1 MSGKIDSG
9 DLNTPSPLVLVDH
22 SMVNAVAD
30 ALALVDLP
38 VKSAYEVFERR
49 DNVKDEEII
58 AWLGQLGPA
67 GIWVHVDDRAKKMH
81 KADIV
86 SNRIS
91 TIWVRRKGGRMSARS
106 QLRLIAYV
114 IPYVLETYAPFDRPF
129 HITEREHG
137 NELRPRFRIED
148 YKL

>member
-1 MSGKIDSG
+1 MSGRTNYG
-9 DLNTPSPLVLVDH
+9 DLNTPSPLVLIDQ
-22 SMVNAVAD
+22 SMVNAIAD
-30 ALALVDLP
+30 ALALVGIP
-38 VKSAYEVFERR
+38 ARSAYQVFDNK

-91 TIWVRRKGGRMSARS
+91 TIWIRRKGGKMSARS
-106 QLRLIAYV
+106 QLRLLSYV
-114 IPYVLETYAPFDRPF
+114 VPYALENYAPFERPF
-129 HITEREHG
+129 HITAREHG
-137 NELRPRFRIED
+137 NELRPRFRIEA
-148 YKL
+148 YRL

>member
-1 MSGKIDSG
+1 MSGRMNYG
-9 DLNTPSPLVLVDH
+9 DLNTPSPLVLIDH

-38 VKSAYEVFERR
+38 AMSAYEVFERR

-58 AWLGQLGPA
+58 YWLGQLGPA

-81 KADIV
+81 RADIV

-91 TIWVRRKGGRMSARS
+91 TIWVRRRRGRMSARS
-106 QLRLIAYV
+106 QLRLLSYV
-114 IPYVLETYAPFDRPF
+114 VPYALETYAPFERPF
-129 HITEREHG
+129 HITAREHG
-137 NELRPRFRIED
+137 DELRPRFRIEE
-148 YKL
+148 YRL

>member
-91 TIWVRRKGGRMSARS
+91 TI
-106 QLRLIAYV
+106 
-114 IPYVLETYAPFDRPF
+114 
-129 HITEREHG
+129 
-137 NELRPRFRIED
+137 
-148 YKL
+148 